1 MDMFEKV
8 DKLRERANVSYEEAK
23 DALDRSNGDILDAMI
38 LLEREGKTRKEGGEC
53 YSTSGIVTPQFSQ
66 ENTNN
71 DEKKARRERV
81 RETGRT
87 FGEKVKSLFQ
97 KSLVNYLVIE
107 RHGEKIIKMPV
118 LAMILVFLFAW
129 YAAVIAIV
137 VSLFCECKYSFVG
150 EGDLK
155 TANDVCEK
163 AGDLANQVKDKIVD
177 EYNKARNDN
186 AQE

>member
-23 DALDRSNGDILDAMI
+23 DALERSNGDILDAMI
-38 LLEREGKTRKEGGEC
+38 LLEREGKTRPEGSQSF
-53 YSTSGIVTPQFSQ
+53 STNCNPEPQFAQ
-66 ENTNN
+66 NGAY
-71 DEKKARRERV
+71 DERQARRDRV
-81 RETGRT
+81 RENGRS
-87 FGEKVKSLFQ
+87 FGEKVKELFR
-97 KSLVNYLVIE
+97 KSTVNYLVIE
-107 RHGEKIIKMPV
+107 RNGERIIKLPV
-118 LAMILVFLFAW
+118 LAMILIILFAW
-129 YAAVIAIV
+129 YAAIIAIV

>member
-23 DALDRSNGDILDAMI
+23 DALERSNEDILDAMI

-53 YSTSGIVTPQFSQ
+53 YSTNDIVNSRFSQ
-66 ENTNN
+66 DDTNY

-81 RETGRT
+81 RETGRS
-87 FGEKVKSLFQ
+87 FGDKVKALFK
-97 KSLVNYLVIE
+97 KSLENYLVIE
-107 RHGEKIIKMPV
+107 HHGEKIIKMPV
-118 LAMILVFLFAW
+118 LAMILILVFAW
-129 YAAVIAIV
+129 YAALIAIV
-137 VSLFCECKYSFVG
+137 ISLFCDCKYSFTG
-150 EGDLK
+150 EGNLK

-177 EYNKARNDN
+177 EYNKAKNEDT
-186 AQE
+186 QE